1 MRATLIATMLL
12 ATFLGACTSTKDRIG
27 NKNIDQTST
36 LKVNPELL
44 GGKTATDTSKTEATP
59 ERK

>member
-12 ATFLGACTSTKDRIG
+12 ATLLGACTSTKDRIG

-44 GGKTATDTSKTEATP
+44 GGDAKTGTSKTEATP